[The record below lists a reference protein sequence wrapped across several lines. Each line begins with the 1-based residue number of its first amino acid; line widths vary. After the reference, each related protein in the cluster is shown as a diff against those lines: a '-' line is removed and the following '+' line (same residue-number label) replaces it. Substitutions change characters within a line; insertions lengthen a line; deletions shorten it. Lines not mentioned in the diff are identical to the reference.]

1 MSLIEWL
8 ESDKNIKLGKIRAG
22 IKKDD
27 IIIVKGLSDKTDSR
41 FGEQLHK
48 IFLDNLIILL
58 PNGVT
63 LEKLDERE
71 MNRAGWIR
79 KWGI

>member
-79 KWGI
+79 K